1 MTKALRKQMLLLLTI
16 MALVI
21 TGYAPSTTYAS
32 EAHVD
37 NPFVGATAYVNPDYA
52 ALIDTSIA
60 QVTDSTLV
68 SKMETI
74 KKYPT
79 AVWLD
84 RIAAIYGGTENGG
97 RKSLE
102 ETLDSVLAQKQP
114 NTPITATFVIY
125 DMPGRDCHALA
136 SNGELPLTAAGLTT
150 YKSDYVD
157 VIASI
162 FAKPKY
168 SDIRIVTIVEPD
180 SLPNLVTN
188 LSTPQ
193 CAQANSTNIYRDAT
207 RYTLNAL
214 HAIPNVYTYMDI
226 GHSGW
231 LGWDTNRGPAIDLF
245 TSVVSGTT
253 AGLASVDGF
262 ITNTANTTPLVEPN
276 LPDPNLTIGSQ
287 QLRSASYYEWNPY
300 FDEAD
305 FTAALYSGFVA
316 KGWPST
322 IGFLIDTSRNGWGGA
337 NRPTS
342 ASGTTVNAY
351 ADSGRID
358 KRLHRGN
365 WCNASGAGIG
375 EVPQAAPAGYAA
387 SHLDAFVWVKPPG
400 ESDGSSS
407 AIPNNEGK
415 GFDRM
420 CDPTYT
426 SSSGTLTGALPNA
439 PVSGHWFHDQFVQL
453 VQNAYPVIPLSNGGG
468 TVVPAAPTNLVA
480 TAGDA
485 KVSLSWTASSSA
497 TSYTVKRATT
507 SGGPYTTVATGLTAT
522 SYTNTGLTNGT
533 TYYYVVSAT
542 NSVGESV
549 NSGQANA
556 TPAAVATVP
565 TAPTNLVA
573 TAGDAK
579 VNLSWSASNG
589 ATSYTVKSATTSG
602 GPYTTVAAGLTT
614 TSYTNTALTNGAT
627 YYYVV
632 SATNSVGES
641 ADSTQA
647 SAAPAA
653 VATVPAAPTNLVA
666 TAGDAKVNLSWSAS
680 SGATSYTVKSATTS
694 GGPYTTVATGLTA
707 TSYINTGL
715 TNGTTYYY
723 VVSAT
728 NSAGESVNSAQA
740 SAVPQVPAAISLTL
754 QYRAGDTNAT
764 DNQIKPYFN
773 IKNNGTTA
781 VNLSELKIRYY
792 FTKDSNQTLNGT
804 IDWAQIGNNNVQV
817 AFADNTGTNAD
828 TYVELSFAS
837 SAGSIPAGGQSGD
850 IQLRIYKSDW
860 TNFNEANDYSFD
872 ATKTAYT
879 NWDKVTLYQSDA
891 LVWGI
896 AP

>member
-1 MTKALRKQMLLLLTI
+1 MTKALTKQMFLLLTI

-21 TGYAPSTTYAS
+21 TGYAPSPTYAS

-37 NPFVGATAYVNPDYA
+37 NPFVGATTYVHPDYA

-60 QVTDSTLV
+60 QVTDSTLIA
-68 SKMETI
+68 KMETV

-84 RIAAIYGGTENGG
+84 RIAAIYGGENNGG

-102 ETLDSVLAQKQP
+102 ETLDAVLAQKQP

-125 DMPGRDCHALA
+125 NLPGRDCHALA
-136 SNGELPLTAAGLTT
+136 SNGELPLTAAGFET
-150 YKSDYVD
+150 YKSDYID

-287 QLRSASYYEWNPY
+287 QLRSAKYYEWNPY
-300 FDEAD
+300 FDETD
-305 FTAALYSGFVA
+305 FTAALYAGFVA

-322 IGFLIDTSRNGWGGA
+322 IGFLIDTSRNGWGGS

-342 ASGTTVNAY
+342 ASGTTADAY

-358 KRLHRGN
+358 KRNHRGN

-375 EVPQAAPAGYAA
+375 EPPTVAPAGYPA

-426 SSSGTLTGALPNA
+426 SSNGTLTGALPNA
-439 PVSGHWFHDQFVQL
+439 PVSGHWFHEQFVEL
-453 VQNAYPVIPLSNGGG
+453 VQNAYPAIPLSSGGG
-468 TVVPAAPTNLVA
+468 TVAPAAPTNLAAV
-480 TAGDA
+480 AGDA
-485 KVSLSWTASSSA
+485 KVTLSWNA
-497 TSYTVKRATT
+497 
-507 SGGPYTTVATGLTAT
+507 
-522 SYTNTGLTNGT
+522 
-533 TYYYVVSAT
+533 VS
-542 NSVGESV
+542 
-549 NSGQANA
+549 
-556 TPAAVATVP
+556 
-565 TAPTNLVA
+565 
-573 TAGDAK
+573 
-579 VNLSWSASNG
+579 G

-602 GPYTTVAAGLTT
+602 GPYTTVAAGLT
-614 TSYTNTALTNGAT
+614 SPNYINSGLTNRTT

-632 SATNSVGES
+632 SASNSAEES
-641 ADSTQA
+641 ANSAQA
-647 SAAPAA
+647 SATPVA
-653 VATVPAAPTNLVA
+653 VTPTAPAAPTNLVA
-666 TAGDAKVNLSWSAS
+666 TAGDATVTLNWGAV
-680 SGATSYTVKSATTS
+680 SGATSYTVKSATTN
-694 GGPYTTVATGLTA
+694 GGPYTTVATGLTSP
-707 TSYINTGL
+707 SYTNTGL

-723 VVSAT
+723 VVSAS
-728 NSAGESVNSAQA
+728 NSAGESANSVQA
-740 SAVPQVPAAISLTL
+740 SATPAAAVPTSLVL

-764 DNQIKPYFN
+764 DNQVKPYFK
-773 IKNNGTTA
+773 IKNTGTTA
-781 VNLSELKIRYY
+781 VNLSDLKIRYY
-792 FTKDSNQTLNGT
+792 FTKDSNQTLNGV
-804 IDWAQIGNNNVQV
+804 IDWAQVGNSNVQV
-817 AFADNTGTNAD
+817 SFANGTGTNTD
-828 TYVELSFAS
+828 TYVELSFTS
-837 SAGSIPAGGQSGD
+837 TAGSIAAGGQSGD

-860 TNFNEANDYSFD
+860 SNFNEANDYSFD
-872 ATKTAYT
+872 ATKTAFN
-879 NWDKVTLYQSDA
+879 NWDKVTLHQGGTQ
-891 LVWGI
+891 VWGI

>member
-1 MTKALRKQMLLLLTI
+1 MTKALTKQMFLLLTI

-21 TGYAPSTTYAS
+21 TGYAPSPTYAS

-37 NPFVGATAYVNPDYA
+37 NPFVGATSYVNPDYA
-52 ALIDTSIA
+52 ARIDTSIA
-60 QVTDSTLV
+60 QVTDSTLI
-68 SKMETI
+68 SKMETV

-79 AVWLD
+79 AIWLD
-84 RIAAIYGGTENGG
+84 RIAAIYGGVNNGG

-102 ETLDSVLAQKQP
+102 ETLDAVLAQKQA
-114 NTPITATFVIY
+114 NLPITATFVIY

-136 SNGELPLTAAGLTT
+136 SNGELPLTAEGLVT
-150 YKSDYVD
+150 YKSDYID
-157 VIASI
+157 VITSI

-245 TSVVSGTT
+245 TTVVSGTT

-262 ITNTANTTPLVEPN
+262 ITNTANTTPLEEPN
-276 LPDPNLTIGSQ
+276 LPDPNLTISSQ

-322 IGFLIDTSRNGWGGA
+322 IGFLIDTSRNGWGGV

-358 KRLHRGN
+358 KRYHRGN

-375 EVPQAAPAGYAA
+375 EAPQAAPTGYSA

-407 AIPNNEGK
+407 AIPNDEGK

-453 VQNAYPVIPLSNGGG
+453 VQNAYPVIPLSSGGG
-468 TVVPAAPTNLVA
+468 TEVPAVPTSLVATAGDVKVSLSWIASSGATSYTVKRATTNGGPYTTLVTGLTATSYSNTGLTNGITYHYVVSATNAVGESANSAQASATPAAVATVPAAPTSLVA

-485 KVSLSWTASSSA
+485 KVSLSWTGSSGA

-507 SGGPYTTVATGLTAT
+507 SGGPYTPVEMGLTAT
-522 SYTNTGLTNGT
+522 NYTNTGLTNGT
-533 TYYYVVSAT
+533 TYYYVVSGT
-542 NSVGESV
+542 NTTGESA
-549 NSGQANA
+549 NSAQ
-556 TPAAVATVP
+556 
-565 TAPTNLVA
+565 
-573 TAGDAK
+573 
-579 VNLSWSASNG
+579 
-589 ATSYTVKSATTSG
+589 
-602 GPYTTVAAGLTT
+602 
-614 TSYTNTALTNGAT
+614 
-627 YYYVV
+627 V
-632 SATNSVGES
+632 SATPQV
-641 ADSTQA
+641 
-647 SAAPAA
+647 
-653 VATVPAAPTNLVA
+653 AAPTSLV
-666 TAGDAKVNLSWSAS
+666 
-680 SGATSYTVKSATTS
+680 
-694 GGPYTTVATGLTA
+694 
-707 TSYINTGL
+707 
-715 TNGTTYYY
+715 
-723 VVSAT
+723 
-728 NSAGESVNSAQA
+728 
-740 SAVPQVPAAISLTL
+740 L
-754 QYRAGDTNAT
+754 QYRAGDTIAT

-781 VNLSELKIRYY
+781 VNLSDLKIRYY
-792 FTKDSNQTLNGT
+792 FTKDSNQPLNGV
-804 IDWAQIGNNNVQV
+804 IDWAQVGNSNVQISFV
-817 AFADNTGTNAD
+817 NYAGTNTD
-828 TYVELSFAS
+828 TYVELTFTS
-837 SAGSIPAGGQSGD
+837 SAGSIAAGGQSGD
-850 IQLRIYKSDW
+850 IQLRIFKSDW
-860 TNFNEANDYSFD
+860 TNFNEINDYSFD
-872 ATKTAYT
+872 ATKTAFT
-879 NWDKVTLYQSDA
+879 NWDKVTLYQNDA

>member
-84 RIAAIYGGTENGG
+84 RIAAIYGGEDNGG

-102 ETLDSVLAQKQP
+102 QTLDAVLAQKQP

-322 IGFLIDTSRNGWGGA
+322 IGFLIDTSRNGWGGP

-485 KVSLSWTASSSA
+485 KVSLSWSESSGA

-522 SYTNTGLTNGT
+522 SY
-533 TYYYVVSAT
+533 S
-542 NSVGESV
+542 
-549 NSGQANA
+549 
-556 TPAAVATVP
+556 
-565 TAPTNLVA
+565 
-573 TAGDAK
+573 
-579 VNLSWSASNG
+579 
-589 ATSYTVKSATTSG
+589 
-602 GPYTTVAAGLTT
+602 
-614 TSYTNTALTNGAT
+614 NTA
-627 YYYVV
+627 
-632 SATNSVGES
+632 
-641 ADSTQA
+641 
-647 SAAPAA
+647 
-653 VATVPAAPTNLVA
+653 
-666 TAGDAKVNLSWSAS
+666 
-680 SGATSYTVKSATTS
+680 
-694 GGPYTTVATGLTA
+694 
-707 TSYINTGL
+707 L

-728 NSAGESVNSAQA
+728 NSAGESVYSAQA
-740 SAVPQVPAAISLTL
+740 SAVPQVPAATSLTL

-773 IKNNGTTA
+773 IKNNGTAA
-781 VNLSELKIRYY
+781 VNLSDLKIRYY
-792 FTKDSNQTLNGT
+792 FTKDSNQTLNSA
-804 IDWAQIGNNNVQV
+804 IDWAQVGNSNIQV
-817 AFADNTGTNAD
+817 AFADYTGTNAD
-828 TYVELSFAS
+828 TYVELSFTSA
-837 SAGSIPAGGQSGD
+837 AGSIPAGGQSGD